1 MIFIWLEYVMVRE
14 TSISVVNSL
23 FYMFTVGNSSLQW
36 KRPSDSK
43 LSHEKRNWWRSQQNL
58 RGKSQRYSIH
68 YLLLSAFAFA
78 DCIKELI

>member
-1 MIFIWLEYVMVRE
+1 MIYIWLEYVMVRE
-14 TSISVVNSL
+14 VNSL

-43 LSHEKRNWWRSQQNL
+43 LSHEKRNRWRSQQNL